1 MSENRSELVNAVI
14 NFESVLP
21 VYFFTILKTCDSIAF
36 GELHRVYYDVV
47 NIDEEDPELIK
58 LLQPFITSNIINI
71 AHYDPHVIALRKYL
85 TNSGYKTKV
94 QDNTLDHFAL
104 VKYASDR
111 LSKLVS
117 SLSGKSNKS
126 KKKQQKV

>member
-1 MSENRSELVNAVI
+1 MSENRSELINAVI

-21 VYFFTILKTCDSIAF
+21 IYFFTRLTTYDSIAF

-47 NIDEEDPELIK
+47 NINEEDPELIK
-58 LLQPFITSNIINI
+58 LLQPFITSSVINI
-71 AHYDPHVIALRKYL
+71 AHYDPHIIALRKYL
-85 TNSGYKTKV
+85 INSGYKTKV
-94 QDNTLDHFAL
+94 QDNSLDHFAL

-111 LSKLVS
+111 LSKLVA

-126 KKKQQKV
+126 KKKEQKV